1 MTNSKHTKR
10 ALLASILSVVV
21 CAAMLAGSTFA
32 WFTDSVTSA
41 GNIIKSG
48 NLDVEMYWAEGT
60 TDPSATTT
68 VWKDASKGPIFNY
81 GLWEPGYTE
90 VRHVKISNVG
100 SLALKYQIHIAA
112 TGTVSKLAEVIDVYY
127 IKGGQQIANR
137 AGLANLEPIGTLAEV
152 LANPAVA
159 NGHISGKKDDVVS
172 SDIATIALKM
182 QETAGNEYKDLSIGS
197 EFAIKLSATQYTEE
211 IDSFDKDYD
220 KGAWSDLEKQ
230 QRLEDL
236 IAEGYAPV
244 DSNNSFTEATA
255 ESDKI
260 VVTEDLVVDQ
270 NTPVVKGN
278 TTIDFNYGKVTRET
292 ANGSGLKVTNY
303 DADVTLQNADFV
315 SVKGGTVVRVEGAK
329 SLTIKNSKFICE
341 APGSTGNK
349 IFQLTPS
356 EAGKKMTVTF
366 ENCVFDTGYVGI
378 EGYNNITEYDV
389 RFVNCKFTWDDKNG
403 SSFVQAGNY
412 AKGNY
417 SFENCTFGYTNW
429 WSGPLVQIN
438 NPNEKSNVI
447 LQDITVNGSGSRK
460 PYVVSGFSVVGKRNL
475 TVTSNGTNQYVYNSE
490 VLDWETI
497 AVDK

>member
-10 ALLASILSVVV
+10 TLLASVLSVVV
-21 CAAMLAGSTFA
+21 CAAMLVGSTFA

-48 NLDVEMYWAEGT
+48 KLDVALEWANGT
-60 TDPSATTT
+60 EALDTAT
-68 VWKDASKGPIFNY
+68 WQDASTGAIFNY
-81 GLWEPGYTE
+81 NLWEPGYTE

-112 TGTVSKLAEVIDVYY
+112 TGTVSKLADVIDVYY
-127 IKGGQQIANR
+127 IPNGQQIANR
-137 AGLANLEPIGTLAEV
+137 AGLDNLEPIGTLAEV

-236 IAEGYAPV
+236 IAEGYTPV
-244 DSNNSFTEATA
+244 DSNSSFTEATA

-270 NTPVVKGN
+270 NTPIVRDSATV
-278 TTIDFNYGKVTRET
+278 DFNGGTVTRAT
-292 ANGSGLKVTNY
+292 KNGNGLKVANNE
-303 DADVTLQNADFV
+303 ADVTLQNADFV
-315 SVKGGTVVRVEGAK
+315 STEGGTVVRVEGAK
-329 SLTIKNSKFICE
+329 SLTIKNSSFICE

-378 EGYNNITEYDV
+378 EGYSNVTEYDV
-389 RFVNCKFTWDDKNG
+389 RFVNCKFLWDDENG
-403 SSFVQAGNY
+403 SSFVQAGSY

-417 SFENCTFGYTNW
+417 SFESCTFEYTNW
-429 WSGPLVQIN
+429 WSGDLIVIN
-438 NPNEKSNVI
+438 NYKEKSTAT
-447 LQDITVNGSGSRK
+447 LQDITVIGSGEK
-460 PYVVSGFSVVGKRNL
+460 MPYVISGFSVGGIKNL
-475 TVTSNGTNQYVYNSE
+475 TVTSKGVNSYTFNSE
-490 VLDWETI
+490 TVDWDTVSVE
-497 AVDK
+497 K